1 MKRGV
6 SNIGDNYSHYYIGHI
21 LIHVTDLDGDMY
33 MTPIGGIVPISCILN
48 YKDMRIL
55 LPYLALV

>member
-1 MKRGV
+1 
-6 SNIGDNYSHYYIGHI
+6 
-21 LIHVTDLDGDMY
+21 